1 MVTRYLSPPVKGLT
15 VITPLTAD
23 RLGNLSWAF
32 TPSCGNFNPTVAI
45 YAVDDATGQIS
56 NTITETVTGSC
67 P

>member
-1 MVTRYLSPPVKGLT
+1 
-15 VITPLTAD
+15 LTAD

-45 YAVDDATGQIS
+45 YAVDDATGQTS